1 MTLDFRPFDTSVLLL
16 SVHSLGFA
24 IIVTAAT
31 TITSRLVQLH
41 TAALNRIL
49 TNISMV
55 YIVMI
60 I

>member
-24 IIVTAAT
+24 IIVTV
-31 TITSRLVQLH
+31 ITSRLVQLH